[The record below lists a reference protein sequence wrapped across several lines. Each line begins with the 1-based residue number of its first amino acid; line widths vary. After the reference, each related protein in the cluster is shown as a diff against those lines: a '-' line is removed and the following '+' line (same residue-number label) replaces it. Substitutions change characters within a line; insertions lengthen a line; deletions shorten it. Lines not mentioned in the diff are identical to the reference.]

1 MNESNYNDE
10 DGFVKRIKLF
20 YDKEGENME
29 KKTNQTWKIYILT
42 LITFMVGTS
51 QFCIAG
57 ILDKIAVA
65 VGIPVSA
72 TGQLITIYA
81 LSNAIGTPIF
91 MILTARMKQRKQL
104 ILSLIIILAGITIML
119 LLPGFTF
126 MMISRA
132 IVGVGAG
139 IYVVTAY
146 GIAAKMAL
154 PGRQGSAMS
163 NVAMGASSSLVFGVP
178 LGRIISVSYGW
189 ESIFW
194 ILEIFSI
201 LAMIV
206 VIKIIPD
213 MEPEINES
221 GHGVNRLI
229 VLKNP
234 KIAVTLGI
242 TLLVFIGFS
251 IVDTYITPFLNHTMP
266 SLEKNISMILMILGI
281 GSLIGSKLGGLL
293 SDRIGVKRTIAG
305 AIIFQAIFLVLA
317 SLLAKWAVPVI
328 IALMFWEISCW
339 TFGPTQNFNM
349 VSLAPNVSGIALS
362 LNSTFVQLGIAAG
375 AGIGGI
381 VVGIWSVGIITFIS
395 AVFAIVAMI
404 VFWLNLFLSKAKIDL
419 DDRKES
425 INQNIE
431 LEP

>member
-1 MNESNYNDE
+1 
-10 DGFVKRIKLF
+10 
-20 YDKEGENME
+20 ME
-29 KKTNQTWKIYILT
+29 KKTYQTWKIYVLT

-51 QFCIAG
+51 QFCISG
-57 ILDKIAVA
+57 MLDKIAVDM
-65 VGIPVSA
+65 GIPVSA

-91 MILTARMKQRKQL
+91 MILTSKMKQRKQL
-104 ILSLIIILAGITIML
+104 IISLIIILTGITIML

-126 MMISRA
+126 MMVSRA

-146 GIAAKMAL
+146 GIAAKLAA

-178 LGRIISVSYGW
+178 LGRMISVAFGW
-189 ESIFW
+189 EAIFW

-213 MEPEINES
+213 MELEKNES
-221 GHGVNRLI
+221 VNGVNRLT
-229 VLKNP
+229 VLKNQRIG
-234 KIAVTLGI
+234 IALGI
-242 TLLVFIGFS
+242 TLFVFIGFS

-266 SLEKNISMILMILGI
+266 SLEKNISMILMILGV
-281 GSLIGSKLGGLL
+281 GSLIGSKLGGFL
-293 SDRIGVKRTIAG
+293 SDKIGVKKTIAS
-305 AIIFQAIFLVLA
+305 AIIFQAVFLVMA
-317 SLLAKWAVPVI
+317 TLLIKWAVAVI
-328 IALMFWEISCW
+328 IVLIFWEISCW
-339 TFGPTQNFNM
+339 AFGPTQNFNI

-375 AGIGGI
+375 AGIGGV
-381 VVGIWSVGIITFIS
+381 VVGIWSVGIITWIS
-395 AVFAIVAMI
+395 AVFAVGAMI
-404 VFWLNLFLSKAKIDL
+404 IFWLSLFY
-419 DDRKES
+419 
-425 INQNIE
+425 QNKN
-431 LEP
+431 